1 MEKKLFWKTM
11 KPLLTDKT
19 IEDERIAVVE
29 NIRVVSD
36 EKESI

>member
-11 KPLLTDKT
+11 KPLFTDET

>member
-11 KPLLTDKT
+11 KPSFTDKT
-19 IEDERIAVVE
+19 IEDERIAIVE
-29 NIRVVSD
+29 DIRVVSD